1 MKLQMTVCPHV
12 RHRPHAQRKFGLE
25 FVTLAKSN
33 DRFCE
38 IMQRRRGRL
47 TNLVG
52 VRSEELLRVHRAD
65 LSRSVAI
72 RASCGEGLDPAK
84 RTRTGRNY
92 KPGYGTDCMVAKASR
107 QVELCRS
114 LLKNLRSR
122 SKNRAAATKSIPL
135 GGLAHL
141 RHRHWSL
148 SQIGSM
154 AMRIL
159 SKRPEPGEAFADDG
173 FSWFVAENVAN
184 RSLKLAKVVER
195 QIVKTPRAND

>member
-65 LSRSVAI
+65 LSCVDGVCFAREKCFDCAVSQYSPV
-72 RASCGEGLDPAK
+72 SGL
-84 RTRTGRNY
+84 
-92 KPGYGTDCMVAKASR
+92 
-107 QVELCRS
+107 
-114 LLKNLRSR
+114 
-122 SKNRAAATKSIPL
+122 
-135 GGLAHL
+135 
-141 RHRHWSL
+141 
-148 SQIGSM
+148 
-154 AMRIL
+154 
-159 SKRPEPGEAFADDG
+159 
-173 FSWFVAENVAN
+173 
-184 RSLKLAKVVER
+184 
-195 QIVKTPRAND
+195 